1 MIVLD
6 ASVALSWVLADESAP
21 EADQAMHQVVQNG
34 AVVPRIWRYEM
45 LNALLVAERRGR
57 MNSRD
62 IADTLADI
70 ARLPITVDEG
80 DADANDILR
89 IARRRALSAYDA
101 AYLALAG
108 RRRLPLATLDNR
120 LQRAA
125 LAEGVLLV
133 AN

>member
-21 EADQAMHQVVQNG
+21 EAEEAMRRVVQDG

-57 MNSRD
+57 INSQD
-62 IADTLADI
+62 VADTLADL
-70 ARLPITVDEG
+70 AQLPITVDDGED
-80 DADANDILR
+80 DADILR
-89 IARRRALSAYDA
+89 VARCRKLSAYDA

-108 RRRLPLATLDNR
+108 RRRLPLATLDNQ
-120 LQRAA
+120 LQSAA
-125 LAEGVLLV
+125 SAQGVSLV
-133 AN
+133 TN

>member
-6 ASVALSWVLADESAP
+6 ASVALSWVLADEGVP
-21 EADQAMHQVVQNG
+21 EAEEAMRQVMRNG

-57 MNSRD
+57 MNSREV
-62 IADTLADI
+62 ADTLADL
-70 ARLPITVDEG
+70 AQLPITVDEG
-80 DADANDILR
+80 DEDADILGA
-89 IARRRALSAYDA
+89 ARRRKLSAYDA

-120 LQRAA
+120 LRSAA
-125 LAEGVLLV
+125 SAEGVPLV
-133 AN
+133 TN